1 MKKTNLAIIATVAT
15 LATFTLSSPAYA
27 QSTNSQE
34 IKETIIQRLIKVFK
48 LNETEVNKV
57 VNQYQTEKQAEKT
70 KLMEEKL
77 SQLVEDGKITNE
89 QKTKILAKHKEIQAN
104 RPDPQ
109 EMRSMTRE
117 ERQAE
122 NQTRRAELE
131 EWAQAN
137 GIDLQYM
144 FIFGREKHGL
154 GGYGGG
160 KFMNGQNAQ

>member
-1 MKKTNLAIIATVAT
+1 MKKNNLAIIATLAT
-15 LATFTLSSPAYA
+15 LATFALSTPAYA

-57 VNQYQTEKQAEKT
+57 VNQYQTEKQAERT
-70 KLMEEKL
+70 QLMEERL
-77 SQLVEDGKITNE
+77 AQLVKDGKITSE
-89 QKTKILAKHKEIQAN
+89 QKAKILAKHKEIQAN
-104 RPDPQ
+104 KPSRE
-109 EMRSMTRE
+109 EMQNMTKE

-122 NQTRRAELE
+122 NQTSRAELE

-137 GIDLQYM
+137 GIDLKYM
-144 FIFGREKHGL
+144 FMFGREKHGL
-154 GGYGGG
+154 GKYGGG